1 VVPER
6 TSGPKKKYT
15 PSSDGFLD
23 CFGRFISHFFTSTG
37 CIYRILVLFHPKTYQ
52 FYVMD
57 WSPSQAD
64 DEEARES
71 QNRAKWQKIS
81 KTIRAMVEAA
91 EKVNECVVTV

>member
-1 VVPER
+1 
-6 TSGPKKKYT
+6 
-15 PSSDGFLD
+15 
-23 CFGRFISHFFTSTG
+23 
-37 CIYRILVLFHPKTYQ
+37 
-52 FYVMD
+52 MD

-71 QNRAKWQKIS
+71 QNRAKWQKIN